1 MWQPGSLA
9 ARWLNS
15 GVLRDSGVFAGF
27 CHFFRLGLFSCILPF
42 WVKRAQR
49 LADEKGRAERFSRTK
64 P

>member
-27 CHFFRLGLFSCILPF
+27 YAFFPFGTIFVYFAILGQACGAAC
-42 WVKRAQR
+42 R
-49 LADEKGRAERFSRTK
+49 
-64 P
+64 